1 MAVQRNR
8 KYESLRWRYTHYYLG
23 LLRACEDYP
32 RVLELY
38 KWYAEPNPFSLGSR
52 MTYTTHAV
60 LPHPF
65 TSDPIMI
72 CPVGLATNP
81 LI

>member
-38 KWYAEPNPFSLGSR
+38 KWYAEPKPFF
-52 MTYTTHAV
+52 AWE
-60 LPHPF
+60 
-65 TSDPIMI
+65 
-72 CPVGLATNP
+72 
-81 LI
+81 